1 MRYNLGPIFPGQ
13 VVDTRINMLAPSVM
27 DIDLGDIL
35 ELSYSIEVTDLS
47 NETHLEQDRFEQEFL
62 CAYDPNDK
70 QVFPSGVMEDN
81 LTLFDE
87 TEFSY
92 LIRFQ
97 NTGNFPAQDVTVI
110 DTLDSNFDLSTFEFI
125 SASHEMTR
133 IQRNDRVVEF

>member
-1 MRYNLGPIFPGQ
+1 
-13 VVDTRINMLAPSVM
+13 MLAPSVM

-110 DTLDSNFDLSTFEFI
+110 DTLDSNFDLSIFEFI
-125 SASHEMTR
+125 AASHEMTR